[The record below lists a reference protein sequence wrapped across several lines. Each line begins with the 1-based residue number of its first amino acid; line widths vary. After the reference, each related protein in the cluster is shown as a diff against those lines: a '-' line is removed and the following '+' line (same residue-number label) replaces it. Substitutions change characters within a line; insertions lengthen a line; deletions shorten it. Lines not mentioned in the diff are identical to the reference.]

1 MSDVVQDL
9 PGFDLEALVRKS
21 DDIADLS
28 EEKEYTAERLL
39 VSHPERYEIA
49 RRLFFEV
56 GLSKRGV
63 CDICRLNSRTLNALI
78 EREMKT
84 RGADFLYEKVRRK
97 RALITYQLCEQL
109 EELAADPKACK
120 AAGINGLVSAIRL
133 IQDQSNRTIDVPP
146 SSNTSAESTAPDG
159 LEYAKIYRMNGLD
172 SEKNSARAVV
182 VAECDDKPKTSGDGV
197 DKRTSSVQN
206 DSILL
211 SGGYADLQGISPT
224 VDKLDA
230 KTGADGST
238 DGVTDPPTDGHG
250 ADGEPADGKRPDSGG

>member
-1 MSDVVQDL
+1 MANRPGAQGSRRVSDAVQDL
-9 PGFDLEALVRKS
+9 PGFDLKALVRKS

-49 RRLFFEV
+49 RRLFFEL

-78 EREMKT
+78 EREFKT

-109 EELAADPKACK
+109 EDLAADPKACK
-120 AAGINGLVSAIRL
+120 EAGINGLVSAIRL
-133 IQDQSNRTIDVPP
+133 IQDQSNRTIDVPT
-146 SSNTSAESTAPDG
+146 SSNTSGNSPVSDG
-159 LEYAKIYRMNGLD
+159 VEYAKLYRLNGLD
-172 SEKNSARAVV
+172 QEKKSARASEVIEV
-182 VAECDDKPKTSGDGV
+182 SNQPVKVNPAAHVPAA
-197 DKRTSSVQN
+197 

-211 SGGYADLQGISPT
+211 SGVDVHPFAENVRIIPHFHSTCQYGNYTKIIHIILCACYGIMT
-224 VDKLDA
+224 A
-230 KTGADGST
+230 
-238 DGVTDPPTDGHG
+238 
-250 ADGEPADGKRPDSGG
+250 

>member
-1 MSDVVQDL
+1 MSDAVQDL
-9 PGFDLEALVRKS
+9 PGFDLKALVSKS
-21 DDIADLS
+21 DDIADLR

-49 RRLFFEV
+49 RRLFFEL

-78 EREMKT
+78 ERELKT
-84 RGADFLYEKVRRK
+84 RGVDFLYERIRRK
-97 RALITYQLCEQL
+97 KALIAYQLTEQI
-109 EELAADPKACK
+109 EELAHDPKACK
-120 AAGINGLVSAIRL
+120 EAGINGLLQAIKL
-133 IQDQSNRTIDVPP
+133 IQASAGQTIDVPP
-146 SSNTSAESTAPDG
+146 SSNTYGNSPSIDG
-159 LEYAKIYRMNGLD
+159 CEYAKIYRTNGLD
-172 SEKNSARAVV
+172 MKKNSARAVEV
-182 VAECDDKPKTSGDGV
+182 VEGSDRPN
-197 DKRTSSVQN
+197 SSVDQVDN
-206 DSILL
+206 RHASADNNSILL

-238 DGVTDPPTDGHG
+238 DGVTDPPTDCHG

>member
-1 MSDVVQDL
+1 MSDAAQDL
-9 PGFDLEALVRKS
+9 PGLDLKALVIKS

-28 EEKEYTAERLL
+28 EAKEYTAERLL
-39 VSHPERYEIA
+39 VSHPDRYEIA

-120 AAGINGLVSAIRL
+120 EAGINGLVSAIRL

-146 SSNTSAESTAPDG
+146 SSNTSADSPSIDG
-159 LEYAKIYRMNGLD
+159 CEYAKIYRANGLD
-172 SEKNSARAVV
+172 LRKNSARAVEV
-182 VAECDDKPKTSGDGV
+182 IEGSDRPVSSGDQV
-197 DKRTSSVQN
+197 DNRHVSADN
-206 DSILL
+206 NSILP
-211 SGGYADLQGISPT
+211 SNG
-224 VDKLDA
+224 
-230 KTGADGST
+230 
-238 DGVTDPPTDGHG
+238 
-250 ADGEPADGKRPDSGG
+250 R

>member
-1 MSDVVQDL
+1 MSDAVQDL
-9 PGFDLEALVRKS
+9 PGFDLKALVSKS
-21 DDIADLS
+21 DDLADLRDV
-28 EEKEYTAERLL
+28 KEYTAERLL
-39 VSHPERYEIA
+39 VSHPERYDIA
-49 RRLFFEV
+49 ARLFFEV

-78 EREMKT
+78 ERELKT

-120 AAGINGLVSAIRL
+120 DAGINGLVSAIRL

-146 SSNTSAESTAPDG
+146 SSNTSTASTAPDG
-159 LEYAKIYRMNGLD
+159 VEYAKLYRLNGLD
-172 SEKNSARAVV
+172 SEKKSARAIEVV
-182 VAECDDKPKTSGDGV
+182 EGSERAPNIQPDALEPAAPSG
-197 DKRTSSVQN
+197 SV
-206 DSILL
+206 SILL
-211 SGGYADLQGISPT
+211 SGGYKDLQGISPT

-238 DGVTDPPTDGHG
+238 DGVTDPPTDGNG